1 MPYCPLCKRDFEE
14 GVTVCAF
21 CEVDLVDALPEE
33 TEDTVEIIDGITV
46 YTTFSPV
53 EADDIKKH
61 LAESGI
67 PCKVS
72 AEDCS
77 GGIAS
82 SLKNAYNNS
91 SVLPTV
97 ETIYRDATMQFDIIV
112 DSEDKIKAAEI
123 IEAKFGDG
131 LVNYIDENENNPI
144 ENCFRISAFADEAS
158 PDIDAQIEA
167 LKNAGLCYIDLR
179 GVFGKSCVDLNAEEV
194 SILKEKLDQNGI
206 KVSCL
211 ASPIGKIGI
220 TDDFEKELERFKNGL
235 EVAKALD
242 TKYMRIFSFF
252 MSDNEKWLRRREVM
266 KRIKALLDA
275 AEGSGITLLHE
286 NEKGIYGSTV
296 KDCLDIHKTFK
307 KRDFGMI
314 FDPANFI
321 QCGETPIDAWD
332 DTKKYVKYIH
342 IKDAYFGVGEVV
354 PAGYGDGSLPD
365 ILRDAADMGDIFLS
379 VEPHLSVTPW
389 MEGIIDK
396 EKYTVGDGND
406 APALFDLACRSLKEV
421 LNGVN
426 HRE

>member
-1 MPYCPLCKRDFEE
+1 MPYCPLCKRDYEE

-21 CEVDLVDALPEE
+21 CEADLVDELPEE
-33 TEDTVEIIDGITV
+33 EEEVVEITDGITV
-46 YTTFSPV
+46 YTTYSPV
-53 EADDIKKH
+53 EADSIKKY
-61 LAESGI
+61 LAEEGI
-67 PCKVS
+67 LCQVI

-77 GGIAS
+77 GGIAA

-91 SVLPTV
+91 GVLPSV
-97 ETIYRDATMQFDIIV
+97 ETLYRDATVKFDIIV
-112 DSEDKIKAAEI
+112 ENQDKVSAAEI
-123 IEAKFGDG
+123 IENKFGDG
-131 LVNYIDENENNPI
+131 LVNYVENEIAPI
-144 ENCFRISAFADEAS
+144 ENSFRISAFADEAS

-179 GVFGKSCVDLNAEEV
+179 NVLGKSCVDLSEEEAAL
-194 SILKEKLDQNGI
+194 LKEKLDSNGI

-220 TDDFEKELERFKNGL
+220 TDHFEKELDRFKNGL
-235 EVAKALD
+235 KVAKALD
-242 TKYMRIFSFF
+242 TKYIRIFSFF
-252 MSDNEKWLRRREVM
+252 MSDGEKWFRRREVM

-275 AEGSGITLLHE
+275 AEGSGITVLHE

-296 KDCLDIHKTFK
+296 KDCLDIHRTFK
-307 KRDFGMI
+307 NRDFGMI

-332 DTKKYVKYIH
+332 DTKKYVKYLH
-342 IKDAYFGVGEVV
+342 IKDAYFGNGEVV
-354 PAGYGDGSLPD
+354 PAGYGDATLPD

-396 EKYTVGDGND
+396 EKFPVGDGND

-421 LNGVN
+421 LDGVD